1 MTLGPGDQGGLHGGR
16 VKHTPTREAPEAYQE
31 FPIEFQSKLWV
42 QQRKWRYLEIYENF
56 LLEVFLTVDCIA
68 QTKKKIRNV

>member
-1 MTLGPGDQGGLHGGR
+1 MTLGLGDQGGLHGGR

-42 QQRKWRYLEIYENF
+42 QQRKWRYLEIHKNF
-56 LLEVFLTVDCIA
+56 LLAFLTVDCIA
-68 QTKKKIRNV
+68 LTKKKIRDV